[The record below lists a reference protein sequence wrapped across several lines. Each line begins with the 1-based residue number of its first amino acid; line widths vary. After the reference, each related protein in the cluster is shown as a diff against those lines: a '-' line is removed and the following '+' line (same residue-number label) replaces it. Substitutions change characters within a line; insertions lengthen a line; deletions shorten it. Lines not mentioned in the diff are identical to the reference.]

1 MKNKKQT
8 KMLIKLNA
16 LYLAFLA
23 LYMYIHFC
31 RVSYLQTCV
40 QAMCVILWIESDD
53 DGAKKCG
60 EDVICRKA
68 GYKLCVPYSPANM
81 LLHLYL
87 SNYWL

>member
-40 QAMCVILWIESDD
+40 QAMCVIL
-53 DGAKKCG
+53 
-60 EDVICRKA
+60 
-68 GYKLCVPYSPANM
+68 
-81 LLHLYL
+81 
-87 SNYWL
+87 